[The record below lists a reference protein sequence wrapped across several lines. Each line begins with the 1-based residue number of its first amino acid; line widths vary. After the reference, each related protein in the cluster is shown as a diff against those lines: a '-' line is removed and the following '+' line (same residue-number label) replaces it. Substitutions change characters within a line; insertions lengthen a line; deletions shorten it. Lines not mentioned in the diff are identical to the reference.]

1 MNQIEQTLRQLL
13 NERILILD
21 GAMGTMIQTHK
32 LGEKEF
38 RGERFADHGKD
49 LKGCNDLLCIT
60 QPDLITDVHVQY
72 LEAGADIVETNTFNS
87 TSISMADYHLES
99 HAYELNL
106 AGARAAKRAVERVT
120 AKDPLRRCFVAGA
133 IGPTNR
139 TCSISTDVHSA
150 ATRGV
155 TYDELVDAYYEQA
168 RGLIDGGADLLLVE
182 TIFDTLN
189 SKAAFFAILKLFDE
203 RQINLPLMASVTFIQ
218 PGSNRGV
225 TGQTVEAFWNS
236 ISHVPLL
243 SVGLNCA
250 LGPKEM
256 RPLID
261 ELSGIAPIYVSCHPN
276 AGLPDPLLPT
286 GFPETPESLA
296 PQLREWVDNGWLNIV
311 GGCCGTTPAHIAAL
325 AAAVKGKPPRCV
337 PEVKP
342 YLRLSGLESVT
353 VRPESNF
360 VNIGERTNVT
370 GSPVFAKLILADDY
384 EKAVSVARQQ
394 VEGGAQII
402 DVNMDEGMLDSMAA
416 MEKFL
421 RLIAGES
428 EIARVPVMVDSS
440 KWEVIEAG
448 LKCVQGKGI
457 VNSISLK
464 EGEEKFI
471 AQARLVR
478 RYGAAVIVMAF
489 DERGQADTFERKI
502 EVCARAYKILT
513 EQIGFPPQEIIFD
526 PNILTVGTGIEEHN
540 NYAVNFIEA
549 TRWIK
554 QNLPRAK
561 VSGGVSNISFSFRG
575 NNPVREA
582 MHSAF
587 LYHAIKAGMDMG
599 IVNPGMLSVYE
610 EIPKDLLELV
620 EDVLLNRR
628 PDATERL
635 VAFAETVKKT
645 DKTVTKDDSW
655 RDGTVEERLSHALV
669 KGITDF
675 IDQDVEEA
683 RSKHSKPLAVI
694 EGPLMDGM
702 NVVGDLF
709 GSGKM
714 FLPQVVKSARVMKK
728 AVAYLTP
735 FLEAEKKA
743 AQNVDRRTKLVFAT
757 VKGDVHDIGKNIV
770 GVVLSCNNYDVID
783 LGVMVP
789 ADKII
794 DTAIQ
799 EKADIIGL
807 SGLITPSL
815 DEMTHVATEMTRRG
829 LNIPLLIGGATTS
842 KRHTAVKIA
851 PAYKHETIHVI
862 DASRAVPVVG
872 ALMKPDTR
880 KALDAQ
886 NRKDQEEICEQF
898 ENRVGTQ
905 LLTYE
910 EALRHKL
917 HTEWDDHHIAVP
929 EFTGRKIL
937 KDFPLD
943 ELVPYIDWSP
953 FFHTWEMRGR
963 YPNLLSDP
971 TRGPAAR
978 ELFANAQELLNE
990 IVEKKLFTA
999 HGVYGFFTA
1008 NSDGDDIIVYADVTR
1023 ANELARLHTLR
1034 QQKDNQRGKPQ
1045 LALADFIAPRESR
1058 RVDYIGAFAVTT
1070 GHGCQDLAERFEK
1083 DHDQYNSIMAKALAD
1098 RLAEAFAEFLHKR
1111 ARAEWGYGKD
1121 EKFSIED
1128 LIAEKYRGIRPAPGY
1143 PAQPDHTEKPIIF
1156 DLLNVGEAAG
1166 ITLTESFAMYP
1177 AASVCGL
1184 YFAHS
1189 EAHYFAVNSVGKDQ
1203 VESYAGRKGMTV
1215 AEVERWLSP
1224 ILGYNPA
1231 KK

>member
-1 MNQIEQTLRQLL
+1 MNATEKVLRQILS
-13 NERILILD
+13 ERIVVLD
-21 GAMGTMIQTHK
+21 GAMGTMIQARK
-32 LGEKEF
+32 LDEMAF
-38 RGERFADHGKD
+38 RGERFAQHGKD
-49 LKGCNDLLCIT
+49 LKGCNDLLCLT
-60 QPDLITDVHVQY
+60 QPDLIADIHAEY

-87 TSISMADYHLES
+87 TSISMADYQLES
-99 HAYELNL
+99 VVYEINV
-106 AGARAAKRAVERVT
+106 AGAQAAKRAAERVM
-120 AKDPLRRCFVAGA
+120 AKSPARICFVAGA
-133 IGPTNR
+133 MGPTNR
-139 TCSISTDVHSA
+139 TCSISTDVNSA
-150 ATRGV
+150 STRGV
-155 TYDELVDAYYEQA
+155 TFEELVDAYYEQA
-168 RGLIDGGADLLLVE
+168 RGLVDGGADILLVE

-189 SKAAFFAILKLFDE
+189 SKAAFFAIVKLFDD
-203 RQINLPLMASVTFIQ
+203 RQNSLPLMASVTFIQ

-225 TGQTVEAFWNS
+225 TGQTVEGFWNS

-243 SVGLNCA
+243 SVGMNCA

-256 RPLID
+256 RPLIE
-261 ELSGIAPIYVSCHPN
+261 ELAHIAPIYISTYPN

-296 PQLREWVDNGWLNIV
+296 PQLREWADNGWLNIV
-311 GGCCGTTPAHIAAL
+311 GGCCGTTPAHIHKIAKAVNGLAPRAL
-325 AAAVKGKPPRCV
+325 PQVEPF
-337 PEVKP
+337 
-342 YLRLSGLESVT
+342 LRLSGLESLT

-370 GSPVFAKLILADDY
+370 GSPVFAKLVLAGDF

-402 DVNMDEGMLDSMAA
+402 DVNMDEGMLDSKAA

-428 EIARVPVMVDSS
+428 DIARVPVMVDSS
-440 KWEVIEAG
+440 RWDVIEAG
-448 LKCVQGKGI
+448 LRCLQGKGI

-471 AQARLVR
+471 AQAKLIR

-489 DERGQADTFERKI
+489 DERGQADTYERKI
-502 EVCARAYKILT
+502 EVCARTYKILT

-526 PNILTVGTGIEEHN
+526 PNILTVATGMDEHN

-554 QNLPRAK
+554 ENLPFAK

-610 EIPKDLLELV
+610 QIPADLLELV

-628 PDATERL
+628 VDSTERL
-635 VAFAETVKKT
+635 VTFADTVKEKG
-645 DKTVTKDDSW
+645 KVAVKDDSW

-669 KGITDF
+669 KGLTDF
-675 IDQDVEEA
+675 IDQDVEAA
-683 RSKHSKPLAVI
+683 RQKYGKPLHVI

-735 FLEAEKKA
+735 YLEAEKLR
-743 AQNVDRRTKLVFAT
+743 AQDTSKRTKLVFAT

-770 GVVLSCNNYDVID
+770 GVVLSCNNYDVVD

-789 ADKII
+789 AEKII
-794 DTAIQ
+794 DTAIE

-815 DEMTHVATEMTRRG
+815 DEMTHVASEMTRRG
-829 LNIPLLIGGATTS
+829 LTIPLLIGGATTS

-851 PAYKHETIHVI
+851 PSYKHETIHVV

-872 ALMKPDTR
+872 ALMKPETR
-880 KALDAQ
+880 QSLDAQ
-886 NRKDQEEICEQF
+886 NRKEQAEMREQF
-898 ENRVGTQ
+898 ENRVGSQ

-929 EFTGRKIL
+929 EFTGRRVL
-937 KDFPLD
+937 KDFPLA
-943 ELVPYIDWSP
+943 ELVPFIDWSP
-953 FFHTWEMRGR
+953 FFHTWEM
-963 YPNLLSDP
+963 
-971 TRGPAAR
+971 
-978 ELFANAQELLNE
+978 
-990 IVEKKLFTA
+990 
-999 HGVYGFFTA
+999 
-1008 NSDGDDIIVYADVTR
+1008 
-1023 ANELARLHTLR
+1023 
-1034 QQKDNQRGKPQ
+1034 
-1045 LALADFIAPRESR
+1045 
-1058 RVDYIGAFAVTT
+1058 
-1070 GHGCQDLAERFEK
+1070 
-1083 DHDQYNSIMAKALAD
+1083 
-1098 RLAEAFAEFLHKR
+1098 
-1111 ARAEWGYGKD
+1111 
-1121 EKFSIED
+1121 
-1128 LIAEKYRGIRPAPGY
+1128 
-1143 PAQPDHTEKPIIF
+1143 
-1156 DLLNVGEAAG
+1156 
-1166 ITLTESFAMYP
+1166 
-1177 AASVCGL
+1177 
-1184 YFAHS
+1184 
-1189 EAHYFAVNSVGKDQ
+1189 
-1203 VESYAGRKGMTV
+1203 
-1215 AEVERWLSP
+1215 
-1224 ILGYNPA
+1224 
-1231 KK
+1231 